1 MCYFS
6 GCFFAIKEEFKSYK
20 SVSLGVGGF
29 VYFWILLGILMSCH
43 LWYNDPEKTQKAK
56 NDEKFNE
63 MMKNTVRRPGA
74 TSRTQSNN
82 KINNGEIIY
91 DQPYDNP
98 IRAKLGQPPPP
109 NPAKSNRNL
118 DHSDYEDD

>member
-1 MCYFS
+1 MCYFL

-43 LWYNDPEKTQKAK
+43 LWYNDPKKTEK
-56 NDEKFNE
+56 EKIDGKFKE
-63 MMKNTVRRPGA
+63 EKKTVKRPGA
-74 TSRTQSNN
+74 TSRTQSN
-82 KINNGEIIY
+82 KMNNGENMY
-91 DQPYDNP
+91 DQPYDNA
-98 IRAKLGQPPPP
+98 IRAKLGHPPPP
-109 NPAKSNRNL
+109 DPAMSNRNL